1 MKKETTRKVLRIF
14 CGVVFLCAVGFLIVH
29 FVQQRQEESR
39 YQEMQEKAEK
49 PKKEV
54 VEKEEPTVEIP
65 IDFQKLQ
72 EENPDIYAWIQ
83 IPGTK
88 IDYPVLQNGFDDS
101 FYLDHTADG
110 AYGAIGSIYTE
121 RQTAKD
127 FSDFNTV
134 MYGHNVPNGTMFR
147 GLHQY
152 EDPQFLKEHPEVIIY
167 TPDAKRVYTIFAAVV
182 YDDRHILNT
191 FDFTKES
198 HRQEFLDS
206 VRQSR
211 NMANQFRED
220 VSVTPKDR
228 ILTLSTCIKTQ
239 RDKRY
244 IVGAVLT
251 DEKKAKNSDR

>member
-1 MKKETTRKVLRIF
+1 MKDTTRKILRII
-14 CGVVFLCAVGFLIVH
+14 CVIVFLCVVGFLAFY
-29 FVQQRQEESR
+29 FVQ
-39 YQEMQEKAEK
+39 EKRDKELYEDIQKEVEK
-49 PKKEV
+49 PEKPVEDTKKV
-54 VEKEEPTVEIP
+54 VEIP

-72 EENPDIYAWIQ
+72 KTNKDIYAWIT

-88 IDYPVLQNGFDDS
+88 IDYPVLQHGFDDG
-101 FYLDHTADG
+101 FYLSHTADG
-110 AYGAIGSIYTE
+110 EYGAVGSIYTE

-147 GLHQY
+147 GLHKY
-152 EDPQFLKEHPEVIIY
+152 EDMEYLKEHPEIIVY

-206 VRQSR
+206 VFNSR
-211 NMANQFRED
+211 NMGNSIRED
-220 VSVTPKDR
+220 VPVTSEDR

-239 RDKRY
+239 RDKRF

-251 DEKKAKNSDR
+251 NEEKAESSNH

>member
-1 MKKETTRKVLRIF
+1 MY
-14 CGVVFLCAVGFLIVH
+14 H
-29 FVQQRQEESR
+29 FVQEKQDEKLYEELQE
-39 YQEMQEKAEK
+39 QAEK
-49 PKKEV
+49 PEKKPDV
-54 VEKEEPTVEIP
+54 SEEPTVEIP

-72 EENPDIYAWIQ
+72 EENADIYAWIQ

-88 IDYPVLQNGFDDS
+88 IDYPVLQHGYDDG
-101 FYLDHTADG
+101 FYLNHTADG
-110 AYGAIGSIYTE
+110 AYGAVGSIYTE

-152 EDPQFLKEHPEVIIY
+152 EDAQYLKEHPEIIIY

-182 YDDRHILNT
+182 YEDRHILNT
-191 FDFTKES
+191 FDFTKVS

-206 VRQSR
+206 VLQSR

-220 VSVTPKDR
+220 ISVTPEDR

-251 DEKKAKNSDR
+251 NEEKAKNSDH